1 MKLSTTLAIAFG
13 VTALTAC
20 NNTPKENV
28 ADNIEA
34 NAENTADMIEENA
47 DNVPG
52 VTLND
57 AADNAAD
64 ATRAEGEKKADEVRN
79 GADADG
85 NSAN

>member
-1 MKLSTTLAIAFG
+1 MKIITTFAVALGLASLA
-13 VTALTAC
+13 AC
-20 NNTPKENV
+20 NQSPREEA

-34 NAENTADMIEENA
+34 NAEATADAIEANA
-47 DNVPG
+47 DDMPG
-52 VTLND
+52 VTASD

-64 ATRAEGEKKADEVRN
+64 QVRAEGEAAADATRD